1 MSEIKVT
8 RTHHLSARKARLA
21 AEYVAADLRS
31 QYGLDYRWDDAD
43 VLSFRRAGLTGQL
56 TLARRQVTV
65 QVRLGL
71 LLSPLKSTFEREI
84 EDFFDQHFAARVARA
99 A

>member
-21 AEYVAADLRS
+21 AEHVAADLQS
-31 QYGLDYRWDDAD
+31 QYGLDYHWDEDG
-43 VLSFRRAGLTGQL
+43 VLSFRRAGLVGQL

-65 QVRLGL
+65 QVQLGL
-71 LLSPLKSTFEREI
+71 LLSPLRSIFEREI
-84 EDFFDQHFAARVARA
+84 EDFFDQRFATRA

>member
-21 AEYVAADLRS
+21 AEHVAADLRS